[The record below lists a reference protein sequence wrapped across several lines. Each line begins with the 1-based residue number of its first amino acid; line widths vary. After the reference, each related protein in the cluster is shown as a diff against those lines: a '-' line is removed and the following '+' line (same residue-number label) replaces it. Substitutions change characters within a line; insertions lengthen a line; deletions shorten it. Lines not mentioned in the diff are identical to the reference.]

1 MSATRM
7 TPQEALRTLD
17 ESARTDKF
25 NILDFLERNFM
36 LEGSNFLVK
45 RPIRFEPWQR
55 EHILEPVFKK
65 VDGKRRW
72 DTFLVGIGK
81 KNGKST
87 LASCI
92 ATYALLLDDA
102 NPEVY
107 SAAGDKDQ
115 ARIIFNFTKRAF
127 ERSAGL
133 RPLVK
138 IYKDAIERIDGS
150 GVYRALARDSS
161 GSHGLNPSCVIWD
174 ELWNQPDY
182 DLWEALTHSPA
193 RENPF
198 HFIVTYAGYQA
209 RSGNLL
215 WDLYSRGLRGEDP
228 NMYMFWRSGDD
239 ANLASWITREYLE
252 RQRRRLPYHIYR
264 RLHENDW
271 STAEATKVFRIPQ
284 ECWEGAFEDRDSGG
298 AISGNAYCAGI
309 DLAKVRDSTA
319 WAVLRVD
326 TTPYR
331 LVDCGKLPHIDYTHQ
346 VEMLAA
352 ILNRFGNPK
361 ASVDASGAG
370 TAVIELMRGNG
381 LNVKE
386 FKFTS
391 ESKARIVTDLAIG
404 FEQRKLVLPSSGRT
418 LDESRAVHDLEAE
431 LFNFAPTVLRSGTIR
446 YEAGSGYHDDLVMA
460 LCLAYSTAS
469 RVPSKLFIPVII
481 ELGAPGR
488 CGDPEDDKFTWYPIP
503 RR

>member
-1 MSATRM
+1 MRATL
-7 TPQEALRTLD
+7 TPLEALRSLN
-17 ESARTDKF
+17 ARVRAGKL
-25 NILDFLERNFM
+25 NVLNFLERNFIV
-36 LEGSNFLVK
+36 EGSSS
-45 RPIRFEPWQR
+45 IRFEPWQR
-55 EHILEPVFKK
+55 EHVLNPVFTK

-72 DTFLVGIGK
+72 DTFLIGIAK

-87 LASCI
+87 LAACI
-92 ATYALLLDDA
+92 ATYALLLNDP

-182 DLWEALTHSPA
+182 ELWEALTHSPT
-193 RENPF
+193 RGSPF
-198 HFIVTYAGYQA
+198 HFIVSYAGYQA

-215 WDLYSRGLRGEDP
+215 WDIYSRGLRGEDP
-228 NMYMFWRSGDD
+228 NMFMFWRSGDE
-239 ANLASWITREYLE
+239 ANLASWITPEYLE

-284 ECWEGAFEDRDSGG
+284 ECWQGAFENCISDR
-298 AISGNAYCAGI
+298 IYPGNAYCVGI
-309 DLAKVRDSTA
+309 DLAKVRDFTA
-319 WAVLRVD
+319 WAIIRKDV
-326 TTPYR
+326 TPFR
-331 LVDCGKLPHIDYTHQ
+331 LVDFGKLPHIDYVRQ
-346 VEMLAA
+346 VELLTAT
-352 ILNRFGNPK
+352 LQRFGNPK
-361 ASVDASGAG
+361 ALVDVGAAG
-370 TAVIELMRGNG
+370 TAVVELMREHG
-381 LNVKE
+381 LKVEE

-391 ESKARIVTDLAIG
+391 ESKSRVVTDLAVG
-404 FEQRKLVLPSSGRT
+404 FEQRKLLLPSSGRT
-418 LDESRAVHDLEAE
+418 LDENRAVHDLEAE
-431 LFNFAPTVLRSGTIR
+431 LFNFETTVLRSGTIR

-460 LCLAYSTAS
+460 LCLAYAGAS
-469 RVPSKLFIPVII
+469 HAPRQPMIEYIEFHPVAARG
-481 ELGAPGR
+481 E
-488 CGDPEDDKFTWYPIP
+488 P
-503 RR
+503 RGSRFSWHRIG